1 MKRLDRSKT
10 LPSLEDGLVG
20 DAELQ
25 DAVRNMK
32 VARLTEDDGSVRVG
46 LFDDFEYDLNMIMCR

>member
-1 MKRLDRSKT
+1 M
-10 LPSLEDGLVG
+10 G

-46 LFDDFEYDLNMIMCR
+46 LFDDFEYNVDMIINMITNINMIMCR